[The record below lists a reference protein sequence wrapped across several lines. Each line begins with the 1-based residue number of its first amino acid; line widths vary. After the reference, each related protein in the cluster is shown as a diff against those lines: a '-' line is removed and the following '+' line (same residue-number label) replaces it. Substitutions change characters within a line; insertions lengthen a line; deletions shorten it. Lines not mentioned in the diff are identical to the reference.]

1 MANIP
6 SLPITI
12 VAKIVPGSLTTD
24 TTYNNTTSMYDGYP
38 YTFSVTLEVVPAI
51 NSDDRISPNSFNY
64 DAYHITEGMWL
75 GQTNGSA
82 YQIISAATPTDATHI
97 DVILKDV
104 DLFNLLNDSSIS
116 GSNTPVEGNFG
127 VLFYLSDDGDP
138 ILSAIELQRANLP
151 DINYWMNDLY
161 GRFQYRNLLTN
172 YYNNNPDNLVYGSGY
187 TLGQLVYLDNTGQFQ
202 VVDST
207 VQSDLE
213 KAFGIIT
220 SVNEPEDG
228 NMTVKPFGKITGGL
242 NLTGIG
248 TVGDLLYYDSTATS
262 SNYLTTT
269 KPANYPLPV
278 YIKISN
284 TTAAFL
290 GWPLTTGVSGTSG
303 GASGSSGSS
312 GESGSSGIST
322 NYVGVSN
329 DTINLSSV
337 VINNNLTLTTT
348 TYLDYTAGQTV
359 IVSAGW
365 LKNIIGT
372 VVSYNQTNGELIIYV
387 LSVVGTSA
395 FSLWDTNLTTLSGTS
410 GIDGTSGISGSSG
423 ESGTSGIDG
432 ANGITAGQIYYF
444 NESQSSDVSPYKVLS
459 REPAATPQQ
468 SILVTTAGTTPV
480 LVQEFITPELGFSV
494 IPGGTQRFHTHFLK
508 SGAGFNTDTFVTIEL
523 ADSAGVGY
531 GTILQTNQVLIGWIS
546 NTIPVETTI
555 DLTLPTTTINPTD
568 RMIVKIYVVDQ
579 SNGNHGVTFYTE
591 GTQNYSFVL
600 TSTGVIGG
608 TSGSS
613 GSSGESVAVTGLT
626 INGTLLEIQNSD
638 STSASVDLDPATS
651 SQSKEGLTTHGF
663 TFLDET
669 MFTSAQPFHSFFGGI
684 SGTYADIK
692 VFELQEVDLTA
703 KTTYVV
709 LDVVETG
716 STFNYVV
723 ILPLLSND
731 FESKVIKFVTKRNNL
746 NNLNDLLVG
755 SKWISGGN
763 YNRIIATNIKT
774 RLTDY
779 GYFFPLETMESIEI
793 LFDGYDWLVVNTQ
806 KQQFIQ
812 ANPANYL
819 LNGTNGTIGSYK
831 NREIDNLL

>member
-12 VAKIVPGSLTTD
+12 VTRIVPGSLSTD

-38 YTFSVTLEVVPAI
+38 YTFSVTLEVVPAV
-51 NSDDRISPNSFNY
+51 NSDDRISPNPFNY

-202 VVDST
+202 VVDSS

-248 TVGDLLYYDSTATS
+248 AVGDLLYYDSTATS

-312 GESGSSGIST
+312 GESGTSGIDGTSGSSG
-322 NYVGVSN
+322 
-329 DTINLSSV
+329 
-337 VINNNLTLTTT
+337 
-348 TYLDYTAGQTV
+348 
-359 IVSAGW
+359 
-365 LKNIIGT
+365 
-372 VVSYNQTNGELIIYV
+372 
-387 LSVVGTSA
+387 
-395 FSLWDTNLTTLSGTS
+395 FSGTS
-410 GIDGTSGISGSSG
+410 GLSGVNGIDGTSGISGSSG

-432 ANGITAGQIYYF
+432 ANGITAGQVYYF

-459 REPAATPQQ
+459 REPAATSQQ
-468 SILVTTAGTTPV
+468 SILVTTTGTTPV

-531 GTILQTNQVLIGWIS
+531 GTILQTNQALIGWIS
-546 NTIPVETTI
+546 NIIPVEVTV

-579 SNGNHGVTFYTE
+579 SNGNHGVTWYTE

-600 TSTGVIGG
+600 TSTGVMGG
-608 TSGSS
+608 TSGSSGYSFNWVGVWDGDPITGSTISYGFNDVVYYNGTSYIYTNLTPSGIGSIPPDSNTAWSVMTISGSSGLSGSS

-626 INGTLLEIQNSD
+626 LNGTLLEIQNSD

-663 TFLDET
+663 AFLDET
-669 MFTSAQPFHSFFGGI
+669 MFTSAQPFHSFFGGV
-684 SGTYADIK
+684 SSTYADIK
-692 VFELQEVDLTA
+692 VFELHEVDLTA

-723 ILPLLSND
+723 ILPLLTND

-755 SKWISGGN
+755 SKWMSGGN

-806 KQQFIQ
+806 KQQYIQ

-819 LNGTNGTIGSYK
+819 LDGTNGTVGSYK